1 MPKKESTETGRRRAA
16 GLARI
21 STDLQNQPYSL
32 ESQCTRIEFYA
43 RSQGWDLVEML
54 SEEVSGA
61 AEVRPSLDRLMD
73 LARSGKI
80 DVLIVTKVDR
90 LSRTIRGLM

>member
-1 MPKKESTETGRRRAA
+1 
-16 GLARI
+16 
-21 STDLQNQPYSL
+21 
-32 ESQCTRIEFYA
+32 
-43 RSQGWDLVEML
+43 ML